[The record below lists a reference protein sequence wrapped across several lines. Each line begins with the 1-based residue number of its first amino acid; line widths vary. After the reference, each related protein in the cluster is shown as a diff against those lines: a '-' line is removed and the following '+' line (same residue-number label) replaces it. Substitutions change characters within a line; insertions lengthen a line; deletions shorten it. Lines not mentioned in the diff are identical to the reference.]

1 MTVEDFKAAHKFPEG
16 SPLLGS
22 PDNQLNLLYNRYG
35 GIDRLDAIAVRI
47 TDVNREQLIQATS
60 IVCQVDRTDLN
71 KYLTVRLDDVDLPIE
86 RVVIEDPVTTADT
99 YYLFVIS
106 ELDQSKRPILI
117 NPVQSIYLSRIL
129 IEPESNIDRIQKN
142 TYSVITNST
151 VFDRSSDYIQQ
162 SDRAETATNPINQSS
177 IAIDRAVKA
186 KVQDSLYSDT
196 GWSNARYNGTTTTAA
211 GYGGIEPTITGVS
224 FTGAFYSSTIDSG
237 AIALFP
243 LETRVLKEY
252 FYVVKRIE
260 DPANSNIFKYV
271 INSIFELQKN
281 KVQFLGEGKIWVQS
295 SEEVLEVDKDGRV
308 TTIVLAP

>member
-16 SPLLGS
+16 NPLLGS

-47 TDVNREQLIQATS
+47 TDANREQLIQATS

-71 KYLTVRLDDVDLPIE
+71 KYLTVRLDDVDLPVE

-106 ELDQSKRPILI
+106 ELDQSKRPTLI

-177 IAIDRAVKA
+177 ITIDRAVKA

-224 FTGAFYSSTIDSG
+224 FTGAFYSSTIDSTD
-237 AIALFP
+237 IAGFP

-260 DPANSNIFKYV
+260 DPADSNIFKYV

-281 KVQFLGEGKIWVQS
+281 KVQFLGEGKIWIQS